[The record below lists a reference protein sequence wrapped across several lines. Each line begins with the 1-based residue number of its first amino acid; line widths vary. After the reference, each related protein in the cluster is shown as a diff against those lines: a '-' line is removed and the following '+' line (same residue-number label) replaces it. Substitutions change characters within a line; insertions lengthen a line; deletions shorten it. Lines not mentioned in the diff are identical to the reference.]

1 VGDHVGI
8 PGVVLLLRHVI
19 LLRRVIFVHYF
30 CASKNYVFALQ
41 LACEHSFYM
50 LPLLSRYELTHRIVW

>member
-1 VGDHVGI
+1 
-8 PGVVLLLRHVI
+8 LLRHVI